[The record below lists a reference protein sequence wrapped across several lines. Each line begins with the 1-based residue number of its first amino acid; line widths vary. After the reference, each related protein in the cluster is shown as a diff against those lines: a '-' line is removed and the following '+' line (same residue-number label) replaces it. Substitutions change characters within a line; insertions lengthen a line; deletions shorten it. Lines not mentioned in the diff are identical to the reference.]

1 MCSNERA
8 LSSVNARIILTYLP
22 QLQPTHVNTKL
33 LCFSP
38 FLGAILA
45 FSDPWSCPSKKNDCG
60 YGPYTIF
67 LDKNVSVFGENS
79 DYPMMQGSD
88 GRIPKGVYLWGT
100 VGGGKTMLMDM
111 FYDTLEGKL
120 FCF

>member
-1 MCSNERA
+1 M
-8 LSSVNARIILTYLP
+8 
-22 QLQPTHVNTKL
+22 
-33 LCFSP
+33 
-38 FLGAILA
+38 
-45 FSDPWSCPSKKNDCG
+45 
-60 YGPYTIF
+60 
-67 LDKNVSVFGENS
+67 SVFGENS